1 MIQTSP
7 SNRRPQSC
15 AEISV
20 PVKEVYVASCILY
33 LVFVLNFFGS
43 EKNNV
48 NIPLWPMG
56 MHLSVLEVNEIAL
69 VE

>member
-33 LVFVLNFFGS
+33 RVFVLNFFGS
-43 EKNNV
+43 EKKQREHPPFANGNAF
-48 NIPLWPMG
+48 IG
-56 MHLSVLEVNEIAL
+56 IGSQ
-69 VE
+69 